1 MNHRFISMMPQR
13 FEFVPGPKHRHIH
26 SVATQGLTKSAQ
38 RLPAPADIPTK
49 LNLAVIAGQLVVIA
63 LCCFAASRIHN
74 WWGLAGLAL
83 VFGIVMNSVYSII
96 HEAEHA
102 ILLPNRRWND
112 LAGAFMALFF
122 PAPFHLIRQGHLGH
136 HLRNR
141 SDDEAFDFYF
151 EGDHRLWRFMVLYGI
166 LTGCYWIVVVLGN
179 IVFLFLPFAANKKY
193 WEFDRP
199 AVAFMQSL
207 NPSYRRLI
215 QLECLAV
222 ILLHTVI
229 ILTLK
234 VPLLNYA
241 VMYFGFGFTWSAMQY
256 VHHYGT
262 ERHVTRGARNLRL
275 WGPIDRLWLNHNWHR
290 AHHEHPTVPWVHLPR
305 LAAGQFPERGF
316 LLWSYLKM
324 WRGPRKANDHVE
336 NRYAGQII
344 R

>member
-1 MNHRFISMMPQR
+1 MKR
-13 FEFVPGPKHRHIH
+13 K
-26 SVATQGLTKSAQ
+26 
-38 RLPAPADIPTK
+38 
-49 LNLAVIAGQLVVIA
+49 
-63 LCCFAASRIHN
+63 
-74 WWGLAGLAL
+74 
-83 VFGIVMNSVYSII
+83 
-96 HEAEHA
+96 HA
-102 ILLPNRRWND
+102 ILFPNRRWND
-112 LAGAFMALFF
+112 LSGGIDGIVLSGAVSPDSAG
-122 PAPFHLIRQGHLGH
+122 PFGPSSAESFRTT
-136 HLRNR
+136 RR
-141 SDDEAFDFYF
+141 FDFYF

-166 LTGCYWIVVVLGN
+166 LTGCYWIVVVLSN
-179 IVFLFLPFAANKKY
+179 IVFLFLPFAANNKY
-193 WEFDRP
+193 GSLTGRP
-199 AVAFMQSL
+199 FAFMQSL

-241 VMYFGFGFTWSAMQY
+241 VMYSALVLPGRPCNTSTTM
-256 VHHYGT
+256 GPN
-262 ERHVTRGARNLRL
+262 VTSHAVREICASGGQL
-275 WGPIDRLWLNHNWHR
+275 IDSGLNHNWHR

-305 LAAGQFPERGF
+305 LAAGQLPERGF